1 MSPLSL
7 FLNFIQESRISIIL
21 SMSYRQGFNPP
32 FLVSII
38 ITVVL
43 VLIYRLG
50 VQIQI
55 PFINTEA
62 AQEIFKT
69 YSYFDPG
76 YIGRFSIFSLGLM
89 PYVSSYLMVEICSL
103 FIPFLK
109 KLRTGDYQ
117 GRQKLKK
124 IALILTLPLGVL
136 QGSGIVTGLTDTIS
150 PGGAKFLEISGSY
163 EYIMLVAV
171 LVGGLYFLIFITE
184 LISKFGFGHG
194 ISIIIL
200 SGICADLSSSAIRN
214 LGNFSKIELNML
226 LLLAAIFSIIVVST
240 IVLLRTKISILIYH
254 RSSEKSLNAFQFN
267 TCPSGKIAIGYA
279 GSIIMLPVTIFSFFD
294 TGHPFINYFRPGS
307 VLYNVLSV
315 VLIFVLSY
323 VLAVLFLHP
332 KRRIVKLKQ
341 RGWEFPEIDENFEKF
356 LVRKL
361 VIYNL
366 PWTLF
371 LCVLVVMP
379 SIQITIFEYPFFIGG
394 ISLYIAVVIGL
405 DILDRYSVQLQTP
418 SGQLVKIAEFHDIY
432 DSSMIKKHLRSEG
445 VPCHLQGFYHR
456 HLYYFFG
463 PYLDISLMVGNDK
476 AEFCRDIIK
485 NFYNGLGLI
494 KN

>member
-1 MSPLSL
+1 L
-7 FLNFIQESRISIIL
+7 R
-21 SMSYRQGFNPP
+21 MSYRQGYNPP
-32 FLVSII
+32 LLVSII

-43 VLIYRLG
+43 VLVYRLG

-55 PFINTEA
+55 PFINTKA
-62 AQEIFKT
+62 AQEVFKT
-69 YSYFDPG
+69 YGYFDPG
-76 YIGRFSIFSLGLM
+76 NLGRFSIFSLGLM
-89 PYVSSYLMVEICSL
+89 PYVSGYLMVEICSL

-109 KLRTGDYQ
+109 KLRMGDYE

-124 IALILTLPLGVL
+124 IALLLTLALGVL
-136 QGSGIVTGLTDTIS
+136 QGSGIVTGLTHTIS
-150 PGGAKFLEISGSY
+150 PGGAKLLEIRGGY
-163 EYIMLVAV
+163 EYILLVAV
-171 LVGGLYFLIFITE
+171 LVGSLYFLIFITE

-200 SGICADLSSSAIRN
+200 SGICADFSSSAIRN
-214 LGNFSKIELNML
+214 FGKFSKIELNML
-226 LLLAAIFSIIVVST
+226 LLPAAIFSFIVVST
-240 IVLLRTKISILIYH
+240 IVLLRTKISISTYH
-254 RSSEKSLNAFQFN
+254 RSSEKPLKAFQFN
-267 TCPSGKIAIGYA
+267 TCPSGKIAIAYA

-315 VLIFVLSY
+315 VLVFVLSY

-332 KRRIVKLKQ
+332 KSRIVKMKQ
-341 RGWEFPEIDENFEKF
+341 NGWEFPDLDESTVKF
-356 LVRKL
+356 LTGKL
-361 VIYNL
+361 VVYNL

-371 LCVLVVMP
+371 LCMLVVLPGIRFTM
-379 SIQITIFEYPFFIGG
+379 FEYPFFIGG
-394 ISLYIAVVIGL
+394 TSLYIAVVIGL
-405 DILDRYSVQLQTP
+405 DILDRYNVQRRTP

-432 DSSMIKKHLRSEG
+432 DSSMIKRHLRSEG
-445 VPCHLQGFYHR
+445 VLCHLQGFYHR

-485 NFYNGLGLI
+485 NYYNGLGLT